1 MWPAHTWIGWR
12 SGDLVGR
19 RYLVLSCSREAL
31 VDDTEELYNNDVD
44 RHSQDED
51 EG

>member
-1 MWPAHTWIGWR
+1 M
-12 SGDLVGR
+12 
-19 RYLVLSCSREAL
+19 VLSCSREAL
-31 VDDTEELYNNDVD
+31 VDDTEELYNDID